1 MNQSRDQY
9 GKQAIQ
15 FLLIN
20 VSGGPLTVAGAQVTS
35 PLFQGD
41 ILWDPTRGSFEL
53 LPGQPTSLPARLPAA
68 ACGDAALSSAEQTI
82 ATVRYLVPGERDARA
97 VRPLADDP
105 FGVLERNNRELC
117 LAADAAAVAAIVLDP
132 RLVAPDSRTAVIRL
146 VITPKHPPGTQSEA
160 TAGVAD
166 DYQH

>member
-1 MNQSRDQY
+1 MAS
-9 GKQAIQ
+9 
-15 FLLIN
+15 
-20 VSGGPLTVAGAQVTS
+20 
-35 PLFQGD
+35 
-41 ILWDPTRGSFEL
+41 RGSFEL

-68 ACGDAALSSAEQTI
+68 ACGDGALSSEEQTI
-82 ATVRYLVPGERDARA
+82 ATVRYLVPGERDARV

-117 LAADAAAVAAIVLDP
+117 LAADAAAVVAIVLDP
-132 RLVAPDSRTAVIRL
+132 RLEVAPDSRTAVIRL